1 MGAPTNTYSSNINLN
16 LGHVPP
22 VEDRNLYEYL
32 LDLHNALEILV
43 TAQTDAVALDN
54 KITLITTD
62 YAVLATDRTIF
73 VDASAG
79 SIIITLPASGTVAGA
94 AFDIKVLAQGTGYT
108 ISVIGFGAEIIDDYA
123 TGVGLDI
130 WEDIT
135 CRSKTTLDTPSL
147 TGYAII

>member
-1 MGAPTNTYSSNINLN
+1 MGAPTNTYSSSINLN

-22 VEDRNLYEYL
+22 IEDRNLYEYL
-32 LDLHNALEILV
+32 LDVHNALEILV
-43 TAQTDAVALDN
+43 TAQTDVVALD
-54 KITLITTD
+54 KT
-62 YAVLATDRTIF
+62 AVLVSSNYTVLPTDRTIY
-73 VDASAG
+73 VDASANNV
-79 SIIITLPASGTVAGA
+79 IVTLPASNDVPGSI
-94 AFDIKVLAQGTGYT
+94 FDIKVLAQGTGYT
-108 ISVIGFGAEIIDDYA
+108 ISVIGSGAEIIDDYA